1 VFAEGG
7 LVMRDAFSEGKR
19 AVFIGENAISLLLPT
34 LTDILF
40 PLEGGL
46 FS

>member
-1 VFAEGG
+1 
-7 LVMRDAFSEGKR
+7 MRDAFSEEKLD
-19 AVFIGENAISLLLPT
+19 VFIGKNAISLLLPT